1 LGLRQS
7 GLDAQPLQLL
17 KKDLVFGSVNRFAH
31 GCRLQGAACQAIS
44 AFKISDFQIS
54 SLRALTRGLEM
65 RLIWELLRTLWAV
78 GCIPVGAL
86 LLVVM
91 VLCGFNLAFFLGISG
106 GADPVVRW
114 LFWTLVMYFVGGGWL
129 LLWVDQRYAGKL
141 KQLAAEFKLQ
151 GFQPQFEVFA
161 KMSDAYLGIDGP
173 SRRLLAYPVDGAE
186 HFLPAR

>member
-1 LGLRQS
+1 
-7 GLDAQPLQLL
+7 
-17 KKDLVFGSVNRFAH
+17 
-31 GCRLQGAACQAIS
+31 
-44 AFKISDFQIS
+44 
-54 SLRALTRGLEM
+54 M
-65 RLIWELLRTLWAV
+65 RLVWELLRTLWAV

-114 LFWTLVMYFVGGGWL
+114 LFWTLIMYLVGGGWL

-186 HFLPAR
+186 HFFRLDEINSWRIVPVGKRNHRLELLTSNPKVPLFSLALKPAQVPHTEAKLHALLGSM